1 MLTLLAGALV
11 TKLSVVRY
19 NAGILYGVGTYGT
32 TETSITAGFGY
43 GFVYDDDDSD
53 TTDKPMLM
61 LGGEKRLSKRTA
73 LVTEN
78 WLSPGVDQPLVSYG
92 IRFFGEKLSVD
103 LALITPL
110 GADYIFPGM
119 PYIDFVFHF

>member
-1 MLTLLAGALV
+1 
-11 TKLSVVRY
+11 
-19 NAGILYGVGTYGT
+19 
-32 TETSITAGFGY
+32 
-43 GFVYDDDDSD
+43 
-53 TTDKPMLM
+53 MLM